1 MARRSGRD
9 EDECP
14 ICTEPYDDQ
23 RHKPALL
30 NCNHGLCRACLRA
43 IMDTAQRWIP
53 CPQCRQNTPT
63 PRGGV
68 AMLDLDLATFLAV
81 KADKEH
87 PQVPGRSHP
96 NSATKSSCK
105 EKVVTQQPVGLCQD
119 TVPPASLDLSVHHL
133 LCSCMGREQSPQEL
147 LIALVLCG
155 SCQVW
160 FSSPTSLP
168 HIHANPLLQPFCCF
182 SRPCLCCQ
190 QGFPC
195 LTPKSGCTGEITNI
209 WVWV

>member
-1 MARRSGRD
+1 WSQQQARG

-43 IMDTAQRWIP
+43 IMDTAAGRWIP

-87 PQVPGRSHP
+87 PRVAGRSQP
-96 NSATKSSCK
+96 NLATKGSCK
-105 EKVVTQQPVGLCQD
+105 EKAITRQPVGLCQE
-119 TVPPASLDLSVHHL
+119 TVPPVSFPRR
-133 LCSCMGREQSPQEL
+133 SC
-147 LIALVLCG
+147 
-155 SCQVW
+155 CQ
-160 FSSPTSLP
+160 
-168 HIHANPLLQPFCCF
+168 LLQCLRFFLRVPFLLLF
-182 SRPCLCCQ
+182 SMWFMSSCDILASGTTGCALELSRRPQPVPARGQ
-190 QGFPC
+190 Q
-195 LTPKSGCTGEITNI
+195 
-209 WVWV
+209 